1 MHAKSNRRY
10 NMMKSFLEEFLMKI
24 QDEMSSLQFLLV
36 AAVSQIL
43 TILYFDV
50 GIVEDF
56 LMKIQAF
63 FLYQN
68 FKAGC
73 SNELRFTHVTMLWN
87 KFKSFF
93 CF

>member
-1 MHAKSNRRY
+1 
-10 NMMKSFLEEFLMKI
+10 MKSFLEEFLMKI

-56 LMKIQAF
+56 LMKNSSLFSVSKFQSW
-63 FLYQN
+63 L
-68 FKAGC
+68 FK
-73 SNELRFTHVTMLWN
+73 
-87 KFKSFF
+87 
-93 CF
+93 